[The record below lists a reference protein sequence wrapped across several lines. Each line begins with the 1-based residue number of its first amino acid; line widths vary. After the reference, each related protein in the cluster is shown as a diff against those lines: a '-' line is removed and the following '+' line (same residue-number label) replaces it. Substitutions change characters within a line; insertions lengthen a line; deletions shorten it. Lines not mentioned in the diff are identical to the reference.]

1 MSHNSVSYT
10 DATVTV
16 DDEILRNTLH
26 SNVDIE
32 RPTDANGT
40 VALKE
45 YATSWKDTV
54 IHFDSHDDMK
64 ILEASSGTVRHSRKW
79 SVRRPME
86 RAKTNDQQWNRT
98 KSDSFD
104 VRTT

>member
-1 MSHNSVSYT
+1 MGISALDREKKSRSHNSVSYT

-16 DDEILRNTLH
+16 DNEILRNMLH

-54 IHFDSHDDMK
+54 MLHFDSHDDMK
-64 ILEASSGTVRHSRKW
+64 
-79 SVRRPME
+79 M
-86 RAKTNDQQWNRT
+86 WNHY
-98 KSDSFD
+98 
-104 VRTT
+104 VGQ